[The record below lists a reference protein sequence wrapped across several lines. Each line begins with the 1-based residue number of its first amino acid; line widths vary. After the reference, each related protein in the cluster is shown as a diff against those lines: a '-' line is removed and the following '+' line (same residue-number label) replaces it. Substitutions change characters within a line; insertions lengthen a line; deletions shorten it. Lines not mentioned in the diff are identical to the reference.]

1 MKTGVLLPEGLSQ
14 AGPVFV
20 GSASAADGVEAEN
33 SLLWLHLK
41 PFGSCCNHGVKTDN
55 GDTVALVIFHTA
67 GGAAEASTE
76 DS

>member
-1 MKTGVLLPEGLSQ
+1 MNIMLEYLHDLVKTGVLLPEGLSQ

-41 PFGSCCNHGVKTDN
+41 PLRQTQCSFSFAVCLSEKCNHLN
-55 GDTVALVIFHTA
+55 F
-67 GGAAEASTE
+67 
-76 DS
+76 